1 MEIMEIRG
9 RGNIRK
15 ADALGT
21 RETALTRHDLI
32 GIEYGEREKR
42 RVLRHHGAFSLKG
55 LLGGLHCL

>member
-1 MEIMEIRG
+1 MEIVK
-9 RGNIRK
+9 IRK

-32 GIEYGEREKR
+32 GIEYGKREKR
-42 RVLRHHGAFSLKG
+42 RVLRHGEFGLKG

>member
-1 MEIMEIRG
+1 MEIMEIRSS
-9 RGNIRK
+9 GNIRK

-21 RETALTRHDLI
+21 RETALTRHDLV

-42 RVLRHHGAFSLKG
+42 RGVLRHGAFGLKG